1 MEQVYPA
8 TNEKGEYY
16 LYDDNGK
23 GVTNQKTLRSI
34 AEGQKLIAE
43 WEKRIESYHL
53 EEIFG
58 DDDEEDGEID
68 TEGENS

>member
-23 GVTNQKTLRSI
+23 GVTNQRTLRALS
-34 AEGQKLIAE
+34 EGWEIINE
-43 WEKRIESYHL
+43 WKKRMEKFEL
-53 EEIFG
+53 E
-58 DDDEEDGEID
+58 DDDE
-68 TEGENS
+68 

>member
-23 GVTNQKTLRSI
+23 GVTNQKTLRALSEI
-34 AEGQKLIAE
+34 WEIINE
-43 WEKRIESYHL
+43 WKKRMEKFEL
-53 EEIFG
+53 E
-58 DDDEEDGEID
+58 DDD
-68 TEGENS
+68 